1 MVNCHVELLLLLHT
15 ETKNGSS
22 AGAGVILGIVLGVL
36 VFGVMAAIITIAAVL
51 YLIKK
56 GT

>member
-1 MVNCHVELLLLLHT
+1 MIICHVVILVHT
-15 ETKNGSS
+15 DILNGSS
-22 AGAGVILGIVLGVL
+22 VSAGVILGSVLGVL
-36 VFGVMAAIITIAAVL
+36 VFGAMAVIIAISVIL

>member
-1 MVNCHVELLLLLHT
+1 MINCHVLYT

-22 AGAGVILGIVLGVL
+22 VGAGVILGSVLGVL
-36 VFGVMAAIITIAAVL
+36 VFGAMAVIIAISVIL